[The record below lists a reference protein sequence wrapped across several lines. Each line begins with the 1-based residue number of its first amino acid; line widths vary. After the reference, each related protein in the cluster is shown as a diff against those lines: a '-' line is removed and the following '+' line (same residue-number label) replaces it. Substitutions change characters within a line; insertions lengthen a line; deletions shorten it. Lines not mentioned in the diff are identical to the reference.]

1 MNTPGTPS
9 VTIEHELPGRLRAR
23 LSHAVR
29 DLPQL
34 RRMLLG
40 HRGVAQV
47 QYTALSASLLVRYD
61 PAEVSAEE
69 IVVRVAIALS
79 LEQDVAVRVF
89 SRPRAREMTD
99 TGFYAAVG
107 LLAALAA
114 RVLRPYRVLVP
125 ALDWLASLTT
135 AGAVLEH
142 GWLEYHRQGNFDPE
156 VLMVTYLLTALLRGN
171 ALPAA
176 LFTWVAT
183 FGRHLARLPAPGVE
197 IRPSEI
203 ARKGRQRQV
212 EVVVAPDRA
221 PPDKMAFFG
230 LIPTLVMNALTGT
243 GATAHASLIDDIK
256 RVAQVHNEVLEGS
269 GGFAQGIPLR
279 IRYNHTGRRFF
290 PNAERVT

>member
-1 MNTPGTPS
+1 MNTPGPPS

-34 RRMLLG
+34 RRMLLD
-40 HRGVAQV
+40 HPGVGQV
-47 QYTALSASLLVRYD
+47 RYTAISSSLLVRYD
-61 PAEVSAEE
+61 PQKVTGEE

-79 LEQDVAVRVF
+79 LEQNVAVRVL
-89 SRPRAREMTD
+89 SRPRARDVTD
-99 TGFYAAVG
+99 TGFYAGVS

-114 RVLRPYRVLVP
+114 RLLRPYRVFVP
-125 ALDWLASLTT
+125 AVDWVASLAT

-142 GWLEYHRQGNFDPE
+142 GWLENRRRGNFDPE
-156 VLMVTYLLTALLRGN
+156 VLMVTYLLTALLRGD

-176 LFTWVAT
+176 LFTWIAT

-197 IRPSEI
+197 VRPSEI
-203 ARKGRQRQV
+203 GRKGNQRQV

-221 PPDKMAFFG
+221 PQDKMAFFG
-230 LIPTLVMNALTGT
+230 LIPTLVMNAVTGT
-243 GATAHASLIDDIK
+243 GPGPHASLIDDIK
-256 RVAQVHNEVLEGS
+256 RVAQVHNQVLEGI

-279 IRYNHTGRRFF
+279 IRYTNAGRRSL
-290 PNAERVT
+290 PSAERLT